1 MTIHPKLKPVIF
13 GFVAFLIFTSL
24 SVILKLIIN
33 LRSSDDIYFNTLSNK
48 DLMIG
53 LGVAFLVTFS
63 NERKKKL
70 RK

>member
-24 SVILKLIIN
+24 SVILKLITN
-33 LRSSDDIYFNTLSNK
+33 LKSSDDIYFNILSNK

-53 LGVAFLVTFS
+53 LGVALLVTFS

-70 RK
+70 KN

>member
-13 GFVAFLIFTSL
+13 GFVAFLIFTSV
-24 SVILKLIIN
+24 SVILKLITN
-33 LRSSDDIYFNTLSNK
+33 LKSSDNIYFNILSNK

-53 LGVAFLVTFS
+53 VGVAFLVTFS

-70 RK
+70 KK